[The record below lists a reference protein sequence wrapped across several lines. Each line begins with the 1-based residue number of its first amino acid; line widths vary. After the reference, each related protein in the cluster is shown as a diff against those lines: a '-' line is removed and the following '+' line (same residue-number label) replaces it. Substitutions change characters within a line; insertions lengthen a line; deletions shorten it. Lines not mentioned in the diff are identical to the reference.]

1 MKEVYHGAI
10 KKEKK
15 RAKTEM
21 NETNLRQKYIK

>member
-21 NETNLRQKYIK
+21 NETKFETKYIK